1 MAQNREAPAY
11 QEYAAAMMARREY
24 RVMSLAAR
32 GLLFSLRLECWVNRT
47 VPASPAML
55 ARVLGYPHDE
65 IEAVLAE
72 VAPFLDRD
80 AENFVMPDLEDYR
93 AHIAGIRE
101 KQAAGG
107 KRGAEKTNSMRSG
120 GPTGCSAGNP
130 SGNSRDTR
138 RVTVES
144 VDQFKPDQ
152 TSQVQQP
159 PSHEESA
166 VLCGQGGDDEF

>member
-72 VAPFLDRD
+72 VAPFLERD
-80 AENFVMPDLEDYR
+80 AANFVMPDLENYR
-93 AHIAGIRE
+93 AHIIGIRE
-101 KQAAGG
+101 RQAAGG
-107 KRGAEKTNSMRSG
+107 KRGAEKTNGMRSG
-120 GPTGCSAGNP
+120 SPTGNPTGNP
-130 SGNSRDTR
+130 RDTR
-138 RVTVES
+138 RVTDGSLV
-144 VDQFKPDQ
+144 QFKPDQ
-152 TSQVQQP
+152 HSQVQQP
-159 PSHEESA
+159 PSHEES
-166 VLCGQGGDDEF
+166 VVCGEGGSDEF